1 MKNKVRGRLSEFRV
15 NDIVAYPEKIT
26 FEKSVLAT
34 FTNTRRCPYT
44 LAIKGNLQ
52 LKGRFDILNTI

>member
-52 LKGRFDILNTI
+52 L